1 MFGSLEV
8 VLLRSKKHEY
18 DSPTS
23 SSRSRGHKGRTPA
36 YALRSTIG
44 GEFWTKTGR
53 GAR

>member
-8 VLLRSKKHEY
+8 DLPRSEKHGY

-23 SSRSRGHKGRTPA
+23 SSGSRGHKGRTPA

-44 GEFWTKTGR
+44 GEFWAKTGR